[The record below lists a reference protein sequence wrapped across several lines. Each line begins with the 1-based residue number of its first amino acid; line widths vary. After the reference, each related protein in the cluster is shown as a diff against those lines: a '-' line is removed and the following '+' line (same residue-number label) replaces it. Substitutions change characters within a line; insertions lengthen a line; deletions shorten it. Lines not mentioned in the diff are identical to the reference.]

1 MGDKTTEELLLQLI
15 QDMAY
20 VRATLENIKDQN
32 LGGRIDS
39 LEAECKEYK
48 RVIQSLEN
56 RTDKLED
63 FTRNQIVESKRQQT
77 SIIVSVSVAIISAV
91 ISAILAIFI

>member
-63 FTRNQIVESKRQQT
+63 FTRDQIVESKRQQS
-77 SIIVSVSVAIISAV
+77 SIIVSVIVAIVSAV
-91 ISAILAIFI
+91 VSGLLAFFI